1 MTAMPVARRDNPAF
15 RGVLFALATNLL
27 WGLLPLY
34 MHNISHVPAAE
45 IVAHRILWSVPVAGA
60 MVLWLGLTA
69 DIRIALSNPRT
80 LAFAALTA
88 ALITVNWGIYV
99 WAVTHD
105 RALEAALGYYI
116 NPLLSVFLGAAVLG
130 ERLDRAQLGAIGLA
144 AIGVSVLA
152 WEAGGLPWISL
163 GLAVSWGAYSLLK
176 KMLPIGPVQGFF
188 LEVLIL
194 GLPAL
199 GFLLVL
205 QGRGEGHFTGSV
217 HDALLLAGCG
227 VVTATPLMLFA
238 NSAKLLRLSTVGIMQ
253 YIAPTIV
260 FFTAVFAFGEPL
272 GTVRAMVFALIWAA
286 LAIYTWSMYFT
297 QRR

>member
-1 MTAMPVARRDNPAF
+1 MTAMHVARDNPAF
-15 RGVLFALATNLL
+15 RGVLFALATNLM

-34 MHNISHVPAAE
+34 MRNLSHIPAME
-45 IVAHRILWSVPVAGA
+45 IVAHRILWSIPVAGV
-60 MVLWLGLTA
+60 MVLWLGLAT
-69 DIRIALSNPRT
+69 DIRIALRNRKT

-88 ALITVNWGIYV
+88 ALITVNWAIYV

-116 NPLLSVFLGAAVLG
+116 NPLLSVFLGAAVLR
-130 ERLDRAQLGAIGLA
+130 ERLDWPQLGAIALA
-144 AIGVSVLA
+144 AFAVAVLT
-152 WEAGGLPWISL
+152 WEAGGLPWVSL

-194 GLPAL
+194 GLPTLAFIL
-199 GFLLVL
+199 FL
-205 QGRGEGHFTGSV
+205 QARGEGHFTASV
-217 HDALLLAGCG
+217 RDALLLAGCG

-272 GTVRAMVFALIWAA
+272 GTVRAVVFALIWAA
-286 LAIYTWSMYFT
+286 LAIYTWSMYFAH
-297 QRR
+297 RR